1 MSDFKRGIL
10 CVSAGVILNL
20 FLGCFY
26 LWGNISVY
34 VTSYF
39 YMHDREIT
47 LDDTS
52 LIFPIQMVGMILFV
66 PVAPFALKVLPP
78 WLCCLIGSC
87 IAIGAAIIASFTTNF
102 IIFMVLYGFFF
113 GLGCGIAYLAPIIT
127 SWDYFPERK
136 GLVSGIILAG
146 YGLGPFI
153 FGYISSAIAN
163 PENESPTHAVEG
175 GVIFSPD
182 HQISTRAP
190 QMIRVNALAWL
201 GLIIIS
207 SPFIRKRKAQNKEEQ
222 IIAEDRQE
230 LVSSAYETNREGN
243 EDNFTS
249 PVAADMQP
257 EVIEN
262 KKFKAAMFSLTSLQ
276 IFIMMALTGFYPNF
290 LAINFKSY
298 GQVKISSDIF
308 MTTVGAVASVTNGF
322 TRIGWATLFDKFGFK
337 YVYIGLLLV
346 QSANAFTIQLIRGVP
361 ILYLIWVS
369 TGFLC
374 LAGLVTLFP
383 PLLAKVFGPKTG
395 SRVYSFLFSSLAV
408 AAIGCFFLNM
418 LSSKGKISQE
428 VLFYIFGGLTV
439 VALVIAIFFKEVRVR
454 LKEDPNKLEEE
465 TRRFSVFDYTQT
477 F

>member
-1 MSDFKRGIL
+1 MSDLKRGIL

-39 YMHDREIT
+39 YMYDRGIT

-78 WLCCLIGSC
+78 WLCCLVGSC
-87 IAIGAAIIASFTTNF
+87 IAIGAVIIASFTTNF
-102 IIFMVLYGFFF
+102 IIFMVLHGFFF
-113 GLGCGIAYLAPIIT
+113 GLGSGIAYLAPIIT

-163 PENESPTHAVEG
+163 PENESPTHVVDG

-182 HQISTRAP
+182 NPISTRAP
-190 QMIRVNALAWL
+190 HMIRVNALSWL
-201 GLIIIS
+201 ILVIAS
-207 SPFIRKRKAQNKEEQ
+207 SPFIRKRKVQKDEKVF
-222 IIAEDRQE
+222 DRQREE
-230 LVSSAYETNREGN
+230 LFESLYD
-243 EDNFTS
+243 EDKEDYDDHLTA
-249 PVAADMQP
+249 PDTTDVEP

-383 PLLAKVFGPKTG
+383 PLSAKVFGPKTG

-439 VALVIAIFFKEVRVR
+439 VALVIAIFFKEVRVG
-454 LKEDPNKLEEE
+454 LQENPKKVEEE
-465 TRRFSVFDYTQT
+465 TRRFRVYDYTHT
-477 F
+477 G